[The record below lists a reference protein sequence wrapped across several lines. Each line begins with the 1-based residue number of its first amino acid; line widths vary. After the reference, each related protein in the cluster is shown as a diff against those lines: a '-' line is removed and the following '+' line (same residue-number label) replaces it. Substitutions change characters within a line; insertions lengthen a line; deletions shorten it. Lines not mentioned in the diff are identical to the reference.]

1 MTAAAWGRPV
11 QPRPAAGVRTRR
23 DRWRATARTAV
34 GRLARTGVAR
44 SARTLLP
51 DAAGLS
57 LLSAAAWQVSTGV
70 GLAAAGIACLVFGW
84 RVNG

>member
-1 MTAAAWGRPV
+1 VTAAAWGRPV
-11 QPRPAAGVRTRR
+11 PARPVAGVRTRR
-23 DRWRATARTAV
+23 DRWRAALRTAAVRAARTRAV
-34 GRLARTGVAR
+34 A

-51 DAAGLS
+51 DAAGLG

-70 GLAAAGIACLVFGW
+70 GLAAAGIACLIFGW